1 MADPIAAAI
10 GPINVAQKTSAGAA
24 VQNQQSPERSFE
36 SVLKQVKGEQVKGQP
51 TSPKIATVDP
61 PPPSGNRIEQL
72 RLDLME
78 RTKHLAKDRKTLD
91 AMVPELTRPGSR
103 HTLMQEA
110 MSGISSP
117 VLAGNDF
124 KSILGSIENRWLNV
138 ERIMTSNQELS
149 TGELLGLQAR
159 LYQVAQHVEVVSKV
173 IDQVTGGVKTI
184 LNTNI

>member
-10 GPINVAQKTSAGAA
+10 GPVHVAQKTSAGAA
-24 VQNQQSPERSFE
+24 VQNQQAPERSFE
-36 SVLKQVKGEQVKGQP
+36 SVLNDVKTASPKP
-51 TSPKIATVDP
+51 ATSPKLDQP
-61 PPPSGNRIEQL
+61 QSGSRIEQL

-91 AMVPELTRPGSR
+91 AMVPELTKPGSR
-103 HTLMQEA
+103 RSLMQEA
-110 MSGISSP
+110 MNGISSP

-124 KSILGSIENRWLNV
+124 KSILGSIENRWLGV
-138 ERIMTSNQELS
+138 ERVMTSNQELS